1 MLFIRKEMNF
11 FALLDALQ
19 TKNGLIELALGL
31 LCVIAAYAL
40 ARRLYR
46 YWFAHNPER
55 YDQFLPYTG
64 FRLVLPVSA
73 QVLVVLASFTWGRLE
88 HAPMLVLH
96 ILSALLFWLAV
107 IRLCTAVVR
116 QAFPHSRF
124 ERHSEH
130 FLASAL
136 WLGFVSWTIGF
147 DVAVMDWLESIS
159 FYVGKTRLDLLTILN
174 GLLWVTVIVVVALWA
189 SRLIEARIMKLKH
202 LDSNLRIVFAKLTR
216 TGLVVASV
224 LVALPVMGIDLTV
237 LSVFGGAVGIGLGL
251 GLQKIASNFVSGFII
266 LLDHSIRIGDRLMV
280 DNRVGYVTKMTSRY
294 VVLKGS
300 DGTEALIPNDAL
312 MSNTVIN
319 QSYSDKNMWTSLP
332 VSVAYGTDLDLAL
345 SLLKQASDHPRVLKN
360 PGANAFVTL
369 FADSGI
375 NLELGFWVADP
386 ENGFMGLKSDINL
399 AIWRLFKQHNIE
411 IPFPQREVRIVGDK
425 PAGQG

>member
-1 MLFIRKEMNF
+1 MLFIRKEMDF

-19 TKNGLIELALGL
+19 TKNGLIELALGFM
-31 LCVIAAYAL
+31 CVLAAYAL
-40 ARRLYR
+40 ARRLYGH
-46 YWFAHNPER
+46 WFAEHPER
-55 YDQFLPYTG
+55 YDRFLPYTG

-73 QVLVVLASFTWGRLE
+73 QVLVVLVSLAWGRLE

-130 FLASAL
+130 FLATVL

-159 FYVGKTRLDLLTILN
+159 FSIGKTKLDLLTIIN

-189 SRLIEARIMKLKH
+189 SRVIEARIMKLKH

-216 TGLVVASV
+216 TALVVVAV
-224 LVALPVMGIDLTV
+224 LIALPVVGIDLTV
-237 LSVFGGAVGIGLGL
+237 LSVFGGAVGIGLGF

-266 LLDHSIRIGDRLMV
+266 LLDRSIRIGDRLMV
-280 DNRVGYVTKMTSRY
+280 DNRIGYVTKMTSRY
-294 VVLKGS
+294 VVLKAA

-332 VSVAYGTDLDLAL
+332 VQVAYGTDLELAIE
-345 SLLKQASDHPRVLKN
+345 LLKQAADHPRVLKD

-375 NLELGFWVADP
+375 NMELGFWVADP

-399 AIWRLFKQHNIE
+399 AIWRLFKQHNID
-411 IPFPQREVRIVGDK
+411 IPFPQREVRIIGDK
-425 PAGQG
+425 PAQG